1 VQNDRYP
8 LSPRIVALKEILEQ
22 LRPEPEREPLPR
34 AGITNRRAR
43 GDIAGAIRAMDTL
56 ADLGNWPSIEIG
68 SHGVIRH
75 AYQNVLNACARL
87 ASFATSAP
95 TTTDGPIEQQQELL
109 AADDLVTF
117 GIHARRLIENT
128 AKAKRFTQVTV
139 RQYLTRGRR
148 IPITRVI
155 NILIHH
161 QHIVIVR
168 SDFQLEMQS
177 SRNPI
182 EVLIKYSGSKHRY
195 FPPVIMLT
203 SDQNQTISFE
213 VGELIETF
221 QAKVLNPIID
231 LCGEHSLHL
240 DLD

>member
-1 VQNDRYP
+1 MLHR
-8 LSPRIVALKEILEQ
+8 RK
-22 LRPEPEREPLPR
+22 
-34 AGITNRRAR
+34 AGI
-43 GDIAGAIRAMDTL
+43 GDGAVRAMDAL
-56 ADLGNWPSIEIG
+56 AHLGNWPSIEIG
-68 SHGVIRH
+68 SHGVIRN

-87 ASFATSAP
+87 ASFATGGP
-95 TTTDGPIEQQQELL
+95 TTTDGPIEQQQEIL

-139 RQYLTRGRR
+139 RQQPMPGKR
-148 IPITRVI
+148 IPITRLI
-155 NILIHH
+155 NILVHH

-168 SDFQLEMQS
+168 SDFQMEMRS
-177 SRNPI
+177 SRNPF
-182 EVLIKYSGSKHRY
+182 ETFIKFGGSNHRY
-195 FPPVIMLT
+195 FSPIIILT
-203 SDQNQTISFE
+203 SDKNRTISFE

>member
-1 VQNDRYP
+1 MLHR
-8 LSPRIVALKEILEQ
+8 RK
-22 LRPEPEREPLPR
+22 
-34 AGITNRRAR
+34 AGI
-43 GDIAGAIRAMDTL
+43 GDGAVRAMDAL
-56 ADLGNWPSIEIG
+56 AHLGNWPSIEIG
-68 SHGVIRH
+68 SHGVIRN

-87 ASFATSAP
+87 ASFATGGP
-95 TTTDGPIEQQQELL
+95 TTTDGPIEQQQEIL

-139 RQYLTRGRR
+139 RQQPMPGKR
-148 IPITRVI
+148 IPITRLI
-155 NILIHH
+155 NILVHH

-168 SDFQLEMQS
+168 SDFQWKCDLLAILS
-177 SRNPI
+177 TTF
-182 EVLIKYSGSKHRY
+182 IKLGGSNHRY
-195 FPPVIMLT
+195 FSPIIILT
-203 SDQNQTISFE
+203 SDKNRTISFE